1 MRIIKGEFS
10 GKGLRIAIVYSRFN
24 EAIVKQMLE
33 GAIDV
38 LKRSGVNEEDIDV
51 YEVSGAFE
59 LSGFLAFLTKQNGRL
74 SYDAIISLAV
84 IIRGST
90 PHFDYVA
97 SESAK
102 GIARL
107 FMESNL
113 PIVYGIITADTIE
126 QAIER
131 AGVKLGNKGRDAA
144 YVAIELANLYKKV
157 SQL

>member
-1 MRIIKGEFS
+1 MRIVKGEYL
-10 GKGLRIAIVYSRFN
+10 GDGLRIAIVFSRFN

-33 GAIDV
+33 GAMDTLIRNGVTESNID
-38 LKRSGVNEEDIDV
+38 I

-59 LSGFLAFLTKQNGRL
+59 LPGFLSFLVRRNNKF

-97 SESAK
+97 NESAK
-102 GIARL
+102 GVAKIS
-107 FMESNL
+107 MDGDL
-113 PIVYGIITADTIE
+113 PIIYGIITADTIE